1 MASPDDLIRTGD
13 VAAARAA
20 LIEEVRARPDDR
32 KSRMFL
38 SQLLLV
44 LGEWDKAL
52 THMKMLANLSPEA
65 LTLFTAYDRAITA
78 EKQREAVFAGKA
90 EPEALAPAGPWFQ
103 LLLQALAAETKGDVE
118 AAARLR
124 AEAFDL
130 APETRGDADGAA
142 FEFIA
147 DADARFGPSLEAIV
161 DGKYGLV
168 PFEAIVELT
177 CDGVRDLRDLVWM
190 PARISLRTGQS
201 GHVFLCARYPGAA
214 TDADSAIRLAR
225 KTEWEDRGELG
236 NHGRGQRVFDAGETE
251 IALLD
256 LRRLT
261 FAA

>member
-1 MASPDDLIRTGD
+1 MASPDDLIRAGD

-32 KSRMFL
+32 KARMFL

-52 THMKMLANLSPEA
+52 THMKTLASLSPEA
-65 LTLFTAYDRAITA
+65 LTLFTAYDRAVTA

-90 EPEALAPAGPWFQ
+90 LPEALAPAGPWFQ
-103 LLLQALAAETKGDVE
+103 LLLQALAAETAGDVE

-124 AEAFDL
+124 AEAFDQ
-130 APETRGDADGAA
+130 APETKGEADGVP
-142 FEFIA
+142 FDFIA

-214 TDADSAIRLAR
+214 ADADAAIKLAR
-225 KTEWEDRGELG
+225 KTEWEDSGELG
-236 NHGRGQRVFDAGETE
+236 NHGRGQRVLDAGDHEV
-251 IALLD
+251 ALLE